1 VSGKLEVHKVGFVT
15 IPTYHIFCFQPICI
29 FSGKLYSLLSIKTT
43 TMKHFFFLIA
53 LMTINIAIIG
63 QETTW
68 KSNINSITVFRQG
81 AQINRSATVKLKPGI
96 NQVVITD
103 LPAGFNDQSIS
114 VRSQSRLEIS
124 AVQYRT
130 NYAQDFESSP
140 AYLELKTKLETTIRQ
155 KEDET
160 VLQSALKE
168 EESMILSNK
177 NITGTSSGISAEQL
191 VKISDFYRTRLPE
204 LKNKILSGTR
214 KLADM
219 DKEIARLQKQ
229 MSEIS
234 AKNNQQY
241 EGEIV
246 ILVESKKAMDE
257 LIEFSYIDPR
267 ASWVTS
273 YDLRLES
280 LQKPL
285 NLQYKGR
292 VRQSTGEDWKDVQL
306 ALATGNPQF
315 NMQFPVINPWFL
327 YYLAP
332 LYDLGMAPMV
342 LDEVVQVRG
351 ARNVRAEKEEA
362 AGDVTVAKENVTFME
377 FSLAGK
383 YAVPS
388 DGKEHEFKVQENTL
402 PAFYRYIAVP
412 KLDNKVYLVA
422 NVEDWSKY
430 NLASGNMKLFFEST
444 FIGNNYFD
452 ANIVTD
458 TLSISLGPDIAIS
471 TTREKLKDLK
481 KTRFLSNKKQIQSG
495 WEITIRNNKSV
506 EAEIL
511 LQDQLPLATDAEM
524 TIEADELS
532 GGKLNAETGIVE
544 WNLKLKPGESVKKV
558 IAYTIKIPKD
568 KQVVLN

>member
-1 VSGKLEVHKVGFVT
+1 
-15 IPTYHIFCFQPICI
+15 
-29 FSGKLYSLLSIKTT
+29 
-43 TMKHFFFLIA
+43 MKHFFFLIA

-68 KSNINSITVFRQG
+68 KSTINSVIVFRQG
-81 AQINRSATVKLKPGI
+81 AQINRSATVKLKSGL

-114 VRSQSRLEIS
+114 VRSQSKLEIS

-140 AYLELKTKLETTIRQ
+140 AYLELKGKLETTVRQ

-160 VLQSALKE
+160 VVLNSLKDE
-168 EESMILSNK
+168 ENMILANK
-177 NITGTSSGISAEQL
+177 NISGANTGLSAEQL
-191 VKISDFYRTRLPE
+191 VKMSDFYRTRLPE
-204 LKNKILSGTR
+204 LKNKILASTR
-214 KLADM
+214 KLADI

-234 AKNNQQY
+234 AKNAQQY
-241 EGEIV
+241 KGEIV
-246 ILVESKKAMDE
+246 ILLESKKAMDE
-257 LIEFSYIDPR
+257 LIEISYIDPR

-285 NLQYKGR
+285 NLQYKGK
-292 VRQSTGEDWKDVQL
+292 VRQTTGEDWKDVQL

-332 LYDLGMAPMV
+332 MYDVGMAPMV

-351 ARNVRAEKEEA
+351 ARNIRAEKEEA
-362 AGDVTVAKENVTFME
+362 AGELTVVKENVTFME
-377 FSLAGK
+377 FSLPGK
-383 YAVPS
+383 YAIPS
-388 DGKEHEFKVQENTL
+388 DGKEHEFKVQDNTL

-481 KTRFLSNKKQIQSG
+481 KTRFLSNKKLIQSG
-495 WEITIRNNKSV
+495 WEITIRNNKTV

-511 LQDQLPLATDAEM
+511 LQDQIPLSTDGEM
-524 TIEADELS
+524 TVEADELS

>member
-1 VSGKLEVHKVGFVT
+1 
-15 IPTYHIFCFQPICI
+15 
-29 FSGKLYSLLSIKTT
+29 
-43 TMKHFFFLIA
+43 MKHFFFLIA
-53 LMTINIAIIG
+53 LLTLNIAIIG
-63 QETTW
+63 QETTC
-68 KSNINSITVFRQG
+68 KSVINSVTVFRQG
-81 AQINRSATVKLKPGI
+81 AQINRSGTAKLKPGL
-96 NQVVITD
+96 NHVVITD
-103 LPAGFNDQSIS
+103 LPEGFNSNSLS
-114 VRSQSRLEIS
+114 VKSQSRLEIS
-124 AVQYRT
+124 AVQYRI

-140 AYLELKTKLETTIRQ
+140 AYHELKNKLETVGRQ

-160 VLQSALKE
+160 VVLNSLKE

-177 NITGTSSGISAEQL
+177 NISGTNNGLSAEQL
-191 VKISDFYRTRLPE
+191 VKMSDFYRTRLPE
-204 LKNKILSGTR
+204 LKNKILASTR
-214 KLADM
+214 KLADI

-234 AKNNQQY
+234 AKNTQQY
-241 EGEIV
+241 KGEIV
-246 ILVESKKAMDE
+246 ILIESKKAMDE
-257 LIEFSYIDPR
+257 IIEFSYIDPR

-285 NLQYKGR
+285 NLQYKGK

-327 YYLAP
+327 YYV
-332 LYDLGMAPMV
+332 APMFEYDKSAPMM

-362 AGDVTVAKENVTFME
+362 AGEVTVARESVTFME
-377 FSLAGK
+377 FSLPGK

-388 DGKEHEFKVQENTL
+388 DGKEHEFKVQDNTL

-430 NLASGNMKLFFEST
+430 NLASGNMKMFFEST
-444 FIGNNYFD
+444 FIGNNYFN

-511 LQDQLPLATDAEM
+511 LQDQIPLATDAEM

>member
-1 VSGKLEVHKVGFVT
+1 
-15 IPTYHIFCFQPICI
+15 
-29 FSGKLYSLLSIKTT
+29 
-43 TMKHFFFLIA
+43 MKHLFFLIA
-53 LMTINIAIIG
+53 LLTINIAIIG
-63 QETTW
+63 QEITG
-68 KSNINSITVFRQG
+68 KSTINSVTVFRQG
-81 AQINRSATVKLKPGI
+81 VQINRSATVKLKSGL

-114 VRSQSRLEIS
+114 VRSLSRLEIS

-130 NYAQDFESSP
+130 DYTQDYESSP
-140 AYLELKTKLETTIRQ
+140 AYLELKNKLETTFRL

-160 VLQSALKE
+160 VVLNSLKDE
-168 EESMILSNK
+168 ENMILANK
-177 NITGTSSGISAEQL
+177 NITGTNTGLTAEQL
-191 VKISDFYRTRLPE
+191 VKMSDFYRTRLPE
-204 LKNKILSGTR
+204 LKNKILASTR
-214 KLADM
+214 KITDI
-219 DKEIARLQKQ
+219 DKEITRLQKQ
-229 MSEIS
+229 MNEIS
-234 AKNNQQY
+234 SKNNQQY
-241 EGEIV
+241 KGEIV
-246 ILVESKKAMDE
+246 ILVESKKTMDE

-285 NLQYKGR
+285 NLQYKGK
-292 VRQSTGEDWKDVQL
+292 VRQTTGEDWKDVQL

-327 YYLAP
+327 YYTAP
-332 LYDLGMAPMV
+332 LFGYEAGAPMM

-351 ARNVRAEKEEA
+351 SINVRAEKEEA
-362 AGDVTVAKENVTFME
+362 AGEVTVAKENVTFME
-377 FSLAGK
+377 FSLPGK
-383 YAVPS
+383 YAIPS
-388 DGKEHEFKVQENTL
+388 DGKEHEFKVQDNTL
-402 PAFYRYIAVP
+402 PGFYRYIAVP

-495 WEITIRNNKSV
+495 WEITIRNNKTV

-511 LQDQLPLATDAEM
+511 LQDQIPLSTDGEM
-524 TIEADELS
+524 TVEADELS
-532 GGKLNAETGIVE
+532 GGKLNKETGVVE